1 MRSLW
6 SQVKKLKGIP
16 SIYVREGWNEDA
28 QRVLPE
34 SFLPKTILSENPD
47 LKGYVE
53 TFYQLIDMTVR
64 ELKRARNTE
73 VLKDISYNLPRFL
86 AGGDVEDALEYIE
99 ELGRFS
105 KESRDQAERLL
116 RRMSEEYPKV
126 RERGILV
133 EAKLDNPCILIRLLA
148 AGLYSEDR
156 LMLRQVAE
164 VFDVERLQAIT
175 ENEPRKGMDK
185 SIHFLYLGLVDRRL
199 GGFQGNKHAARE
211 ILKVFEER
219 YGHDDYMRDCIEKLR
234 RYF

>member
-16 SIYVREGWNEDA
+16 STYVRRGWNEDA

-34 SFLPKTILSENPD
+34 SFLSKTILSENPD
-47 LKGYVE
+47 LKGYVDS
-53 TFYQLIDMTVR
+53 FHQLIDLTVR

-86 AGGDVEDALEYIE
+86 IGGDVRDALEYIQ
-99 ELGRFS
+99 ELGRFP
-105 KESRDQAERLL
+105 KESRAQAEMLL
-116 RRMSEEYPKV
+116 GRMSEGYPKV
-126 RERGILV
+126 RERGVLI
-133 EAKLDNPCILIRLLA
+133 EARLDNPCILIRLLA

-164 VFDVERLQAIT
+164 VFDVERLQSLT
-175 ENEPRKGMDK
+175 EKEPRKGMDK
-185 SIHFLYLGLVDRRL
+185 SIHFLYLGLVDRKL
-199 GGFQGNKHAARE
+199 GGFQGSKRAARE